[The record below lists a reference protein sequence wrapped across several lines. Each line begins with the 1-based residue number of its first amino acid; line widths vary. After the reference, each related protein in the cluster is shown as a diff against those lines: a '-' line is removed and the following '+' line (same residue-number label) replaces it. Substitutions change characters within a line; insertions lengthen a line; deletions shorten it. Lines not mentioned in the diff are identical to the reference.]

1 VGREATVAGPHDIRT
16 ATRAFT
22 MMQEPRLAWLSPA
35 GPCCSL
41 LVQSPH
47 TSWDVVFIMA
57 VVCMQLRVTAYD

>member
-1 VGREATVAGPHDIRT
+1 
-16 ATRAFT
+16 
-22 MMQEPRLAWLSPA
+22 MQEPRLAWLSPA